1 MIIAVILLE
10 VTTFGKFAIKLQI
23 CNPFGSS
30 RDVLKQIA
38 KTEKSELKGSYSI
51 DLSKR

>member
-1 MIIAVILLE
+1 MTLSAGVQLKDRIELTWAHNLS
-10 VTTFGKFAIKLQI
+10 
-23 CNPFGSS
+23 CDPFGSS

-51 DLSKR
+51 DLSTR

>member
-1 MIIAVILLE
+1 MNENLHIVHMSNLS
-10 VTTFGKFAIKLQI
+10 

-30 RDVLKQIA
+30 RDVLKQIT

-51 DLSKR
+51 DLST